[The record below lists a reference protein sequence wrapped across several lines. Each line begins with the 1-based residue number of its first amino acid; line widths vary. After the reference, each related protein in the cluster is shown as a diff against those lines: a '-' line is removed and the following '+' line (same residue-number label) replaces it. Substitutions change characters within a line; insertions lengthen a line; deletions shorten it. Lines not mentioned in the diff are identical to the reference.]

1 MREIIQLIVSF
12 TGSLGFAALFNI
24 HGKKLWFAALGGCLS
39 WAVYLAVEFVT
50 PSPYVCGFW
59 STVAITLYAECM
71 ARVHKTPV
79 TVFSGFCYDSAD
91 SGGGIVSYY
100 ELDDDEGLGEFSEG
114 RDLYDPFCGE
124 HGAGMTLTTIAGW
137 FGGGCTGRDGCE
149 CMKRR

>member
-24 HGKKLWFAALGGCLS
+24 HGKKLLFAALGGCLS
-39 WAVYLAVEFVT
+39 WAGYLAVEFVT
-50 PSPYVCGFW
+50 PSPYVCGVYGEG
-59 STVAITLYAECM
+59 SQDAGYG
-71 ARVHKTPV
+71 
-79 TVFSGFCYDSAD
+79 FSGFCYDSVD

-124 HGAGMTLTTIAGW
+124 HGCRYDVDDHC
-137 FGGGCTGRDGCE
+137 FSDGLAVDVQAE
-149 CMKRR
+149 TDVSV

>member
-50 PSPYVCGFW
+50 PSPYVCGFNGGDYFVCGVYGEG
-59 STVAITLYAECM
+59 SQDAGYG
-71 ARVHKTPV
+71 
-79 TVFSGFCYDSAD
+79 FSGFCYDSVD

-124 HGAGMTLTTIAGW
+124 HGCRYDVDDHC
-137 FGGGCTGRDGCE
+137 FSDGLAVDVQAE
-149 CMKRR
+149 TDVSV

>member
-1 MREIIQLIVSF
+1 MREIIQLVVSF

-39 WAVYLAVEFVT
+39 WAVYLAVEVVT
-50 PSPYVCGFW
+50 SLYLWFLVNGGDYFVCGVYGEG
-59 STVAITLYAECM
+59 SQDAGYG
-71 ARVHKTPV
+71 
-79 TVFSGFCYDSAD
+79 FSGFCYDSVD

-124 HGAGMTLTTIAGW
+124 HGCRYDVDDHC
-137 FGGGCTGRDGCE
+137 FSDGLAVDVQAE
-149 CMKRR
+149 TDVSM